1 MYCVKCLSSCL
12 CQITYDIPKLEDPWR
27 LIWHQRENNE
37 ETSFW
42 WGWWEEPLSH
52 QWNLFCQQEQLVDS
66 RQPLS
71 FIFALNPLWNL
82 CHSKFTFHIA
92 CILIFGTPLI
102 APRCSQIEDEKMVFK
117 SFEELYCGRLY
128 HYHTK
133 SLSLFRVLWT
143 TDHNGPFGFP
153 LFWAALKKFLCHQRL
168 NMETWCHTVAVA
180 NILYQLIIQHQN
192 WINFPEKKF
201 LIKC

>member
-1 MYCVKCLSSCL
+1 MLVYFLCWYWWYLPSQLQSPSNLHAELAAPKQSSMKKRVLVKQFICTISCIVL
-12 CQITYDIPKLEDPWR
+12 NVWALAYVKSHKTFQNWKTREDWFG
-27 LIWHQRENNE
+27 IKGKNNE

-71 FIFALNPLWNL
+71 FIFALNPLGNL

-102 APRCSQIEDEKMVFK
+102 EPRCSQIEDEKMF
-117 SFEELYCGRLY
+117 F
-128 HYHTK
+128 
-133 SLSLFRVLWT
+133 
-143 TDHNGPFGFP
+143 
-153 LFWAALKKFLCHQRL
+153 
-168 NMETWCHTVAVA
+168 
-180 NILYQLIIQHQN
+180 
-192 WINFPEKKF
+192 
-201 LIKC
+201 